1 MTKVDLNY
9 IKARRTELKLSMQ
22 RVANE
27 LGFKNA
33 STYLKY
39 ENGDYSFKA
48 EQLPSLAEVLECK
61 IEDFFY

>member
-9 IKARRTELKLSMQ
+9 IKDRRNQLKLSMQ
-22 RVANE
+22 NVANQ

-39 ENGDYSFKA
+39 ENGVYSFKA
-48 EQLPSLAEVLECK
+48 EQLPLLAQVLNCE

>member
-1 MTKVDLNY
+1 MTKVDLDY
-9 IKARRTELKLSMQ
+9 IKDRRIELKLSL
-22 RVANE
+22 RKVANE

-48 EQLPSLAEVLECK
+48 EQLPQLAEVLNCE
-61 IEDFFY
+61 IQNFFY